1 MTNLFVEVHNA
12 WQMGQNCSRW
22 LKEFDVGKLT
32 NKLIDERI
40 KNKETNNDNKVLG
53 TSFAFQK
60 VYAGYDRPSAHVF
73 GTLLHPWLKQTD
85 QPCA

>member
-1 MTNLFVEVHNA
+1 MA
-12 WQMGQNCSRW
+12 QNCSRW
-22 LKEFDVGKLT
+22 VKEFDVGKQT

-40 KNKETNNDNKVLG
+40 KNKETKNETNKLLG

-60 VYAGYDRPSAHVF
+60 VYAGYNRPSSHVF

-85 QPCA
+85 RPCA